1 MVVMLVVMG
10 GCGVGFGGG
19 CSVGSVNGLYR
30 CCLGGNCCHECA
42 RSNFRKY
49 V

>member
-30 CCLGGNCCHECA
+30 CCLG
-42 RSNFRKY
+42 RKLLP
-49 V
+49 